1 MTHRFINQKPI
12 SPSIL
17 PDNKIEIS
25 QFSTIRQGRGTNTL
39 TKITTTK
46 NQGTKDKIADKL
58 TIKKDGV
65 TVSIANFSNVL
76 GLKTTTHQLLNA
88 LMVTLT
94 EAGVKE
100 QGVALPLEDYMA
112 LRGLKDKK
120 TARSQVKADLDTLY
134 NASMS
139 FKENI
144 KGKDQDFYDVRII
157 ESKGIKNGVIYASF
171 SSQLFKVIQKY
182 PIMSYP
188 LALWRYNP
196 KLNPNS
202 YYLLKRISEHKNM
215 NLGKKNEDII
225 SVQTLL
231 KATPKLPTYEEVQ
244 NSNRAFTSRII
255 EPFERDM
262 DNLNDVLQWEYCKSR
277 GEPVTD
283 EELEKLDYD
292 IFSKLLIKC
301 NWHSYPDKTLYLENK
316 EKKKKRAKK
325 KKNN

>member
-1 MTHRFINQKPI
+1 MTNRLINQKPI

-17 PDNKIEIS
+17 PDNKLEIS

-46 NQGTKDKIADKL
+46 NQGTLSEIANKL
-58 TIKKDGV
+58 TVQKDDV

-76 GLKTTTHQLLNA
+76 GLKTTTHQLLDA
-88 LMVTLT
+88 LIVTLT
-94 EAGVKE
+94 ETGVKE

-112 LRGLKDKK
+112 LRNLKDKK
-120 TARSQVKADLDTLY
+120 TARKQVKADLETLY
-134 NASMS
+134 NASIS

-144 KGKDQDFYDVRII
+144 KGKDKDFYDVRII

-171 SSQLFKVIQKY
+171 SSQLFKVIQEY

-215 NLGKKNEDII
+215 NLGKDNENII

-231 KATPKLPTYEEVQ
+231 KATPELPTYEEVQ

-325 KKNN
+325 KKE

>member
-1 MTHRFINQKPI
+1 MTNRFINQKPI

-171 SSQLFKVIQKY
+171 SSQLFKVIQEY

-188 LALWRYNP
+188 LALWKINP
-196 KLNPNS
+196 NRNPNS
-202 YYLLKRISEHKNM
+202 FYFGAKITEHKNM

-231 KATPKLPTYEEVQ
+231 KATPELPTYEEVQ

-255 EPFERDM
+255 EPFKRDM
-262 DNLNDVLQWEYCKSR
+262 DALKDILQWEYCKSR

-292 IFSKLLIKC
+292 IFSRLLIKVY
-301 NWHSYPDKTLYLENK
+301 WHSYPDKTLYLENK